1 MRAVGRFASLPRV
14 VAPDYLKEWEGDAV
28 LSDGATVHVRPI
40 RPDDG
45 ERLVAL
51 HGRLSKQSQYFRF
64 FSPKPRLT
72 DKEVD
77 RFVNV
82 DFVDRAALVATLG
95 DDIIGVARY
104 DRWPGRN
111 EAEVAFTVDDVHQ
124 GRGISTLLLEHLSAV
139 ARQRGITRFT
149 AEVLPDN
156 RPMLSV
162 FRRAGFEMTSRY
174 NEGVVDVAFDIVP
187 TEQFL
192 ETVEHREHR
201 AASRSINRLLNP
213 RSIAVI
219 GASDRVGSVGRAV
232 FRNLLTWGFDGPVY
246 PVNPSVPHV
255 ASVPA
260 YASVIDIPD
269 DVHVAIVAV
278 PRDEVFGVVE
288 QCADKRVRGVI
299 VISTGFTDGGP
310 GGVAEER
317 RLVEFAR
324 GRGLRLIGPAS
335 MGIIVARPGNV
346 LYASIATAKVR
357 PGNVAISLQS
367 GPLGTAM
374 LELAYRLGVGITSLV
389 SLGNKADV
397 SANDLLVHW
406 EDDAQT
412 DVVLLYTE
420 SFGNPRRFGRI
431 ARRVSQRKPIV
442 VVKANRA
449 DSSDVAAEALYQQ
462 AGVIRV
468 DTVRG
473 LFDVGRVLAC
483 QPLPNGS
490 RVAVVANA
498 EAPAVL
504 AADGLEAAG
513 LHVAE
518 LSEATR
524 ARLTANLP
532 GCVTVGRAVDLTF
545 RATAD
550 QYRMALNAVL
560 AEDDVDAIIVVHAPP
575 LAGAVDDVAAAID
588 ETADA
593 AGKPVLAVVLGQDD
607 GPLDGHPRV
616 PAFAFPESAAAVLGR
631 VARDAAWGRRGR
643 GPEVLPELVDLDAA
657 RRVVGGVLADSPGG
671 ALLGVAD
678 TMVLLDAAGVPF
690 APARTVRSV
699 EEAVAAGDA
708 LGYPVGLKATGLTR
722 RARSESGGVA
732 LDIQGAD
739 GLRTT
744 YDRMVRALGVAM
756 NEAVVQRMV
765 PGGADT
771 IVAVDNHP
779 SFGPVVSFGLG
790 GAFADAIGDRAVRAL
805 PLTDLDAEDLVRS
818 SRAFRAIEMVGSDTG
833 AIADVLCRVGYL
845 VDNVPEI
852 DGLVLNP
859 LLVSPAGA
867 CVVDARVRVA
877 PVVASPYDVPLRR
890 L

>member
-1 MRAVGRFASLPRV
+1 V
-14 VAPDYLKEWEGDAV
+14 VAPDYLKEWESDAL
-28 LSDGATVHVRPI
+28 LSDGATVHIRPV

-45 ERLVAL
+45 DRLIAL
-51 HGRLSKQSQYFRF
+51 HGRLSPQSQYFRF

-72 DKEVD
+72 EKEVE
-77 RFVNV
+77 RFANV
-82 DFVDRAALVATLG
+82 DFLDRAALVATLG

-111 EAEVAFTVDDVHQ
+111 EAEVAFTVDDAHQ

-139 ARQRGITRFT
+139 ARQRGISRFT

-162 FRRAGFEMTSRY
+162 FRRAGFEISSKF
-174 NEGVVDVAFDIVP
+174 NAGVVDVAFDIVP
-187 TEQFL
+187 TEQFR
-192 ETVEHREHR
+192 ETVERREQR
-201 AASRSINRLLNP
+201 AVSRSINRILYP

-219 GASDRVGSVGRAV
+219 GASDRIGSVGRAV
-232 FRNLLTWGFDGPVY
+232 FRNLLAWGFDGPVY
-246 PVNPSVPHV
+246 PVNPTAPHV

-269 DVHVAIVAV
+269 DVHLAVVAV
-278 PRDEVFGVVE
+278 PRDQVFGVLE
-288 QCADKRVRGVI
+288 QCGAKRVRGAVI
-299 VISTGFTDGGP
+299 ISTGFTDGGED
-310 GGVAEER
+310 GVAEER

-324 GRGLRLIGPAS
+324 SSGLRVIGPAS
-335 MGIIVARPGNV
+335 LGIIVARPNNV
-346 LYASIATAKVR
+346 LYASISTAKIR

-397 SANDLLVHW
+397 SANDLLALW
-406 EDDAQT
+406 EDDADT
-412 DVVLLYTE
+412 HVVLMYTE

-449 DSSDVAAEALYQQ
+449 DPSDVAVEALYQQ

-473 LFDVGRVLAC
+473 LFDVGRVLAS
-483 QPLPNGS
+483 QPLPKGD

-498 EAPAVL
+498 EGPAVL
-504 AADGLEAAG
+504 AVDGLEAAG

-518 LSEATR
+518 FSPDTC
-524 ARLTANLP
+524 ARLRGDLP
-532 GCVTVGRAVDLTF
+532 AHVHVGRAVDLTF

-550 QYRMALNAVL
+550 DYRGALAALL
-560 AEDDVDAIIVVHAPP
+560 AGDDVIDSAAP
-575 LAGAVDDVAAAID
+575 
-588 ETADA
+588 A

-607 GPLDGHPRV
+607 GPLAGHPGV
-616 PAFAFPESAAAVLGR
+616 PAFAFPESASAVLGR
-631 VARDAAWGRRGR
+631 VSRYAAWRRRGR
-643 GPEVLPELVDLDAA
+643 GAEVQPDDVDVDAA
-657 RRVVGGVLADSPGG
+657 RAVVAAVLASAPAG

-678 TMVLLDAAGVPF
+678 TMALLSAAGVSF
-690 APARTVRSV
+690 APARTVRTV

-708 LGYPVGLKATGLTR
+708 LGYPVALKASVVARL
-722 RARSESGGVA
+722 ARSESGGVA

-744 YDRMVRALGVAM
+744 YDRMVAALGPAM
-756 NEAVVQRMV
+756 NEALVQRMV

-771 IVAVDNHP
+771 IVAVDGHP

-818 SRAFRAIEMVGSDTG
+818 SRAFRAIELVGADT
-833 AIADVLCRVGYL
+833 AAVTDVLCRVGYL
-845 VDNVPEI
+845 IDNVPEI
-852 DGLVLNP
+852 DSMVLNP
-859 LLVSPAGA
+859 LLVSQAGA
-867 CVVDARVRVA
+867 HVVDARVRVA